1 MNIPLA
7 SFLSAVA
14 GPIAKR
20 VLISLGF
27 GILSFTGISSALNSL
42 IATAQ
47 SDYSTAGAYASAVM
61 GLCGLGMA
69 LGMISAALVFRVT
82 FDNLPRIALLSK

>member
-1 MNIPLA
+1 MNIPLGA
-7 SFLSAVA
+7 FLSAFA

-27 GILSFTGISSALNSL
+27 GIISATGIISALNSL

-47 SDYSTAGAYASAVM
+47 TDYASASSYALAVM
-61 GLCGLGMA
+61 GLCGMGTA

-82 FDNLPRIALLSK
+82 FDNLPKLALLSK

>member
-1 MNIPLA
+1 MNIPLGA
-7 SFLSAVA
+7 FLSAFA

-27 GILSFTGISSALNSL
+27 GIISATGITTALNSL
-42 IATAQ
+42 ISAAQ
-47 SDYSTAGAYASAVM
+47 SYYSSVGSYAAGVL
-61 GLCGLGMA
+61 GLCGMGTA

-82 FDNLPRIALLSK
+82 YDNLPKLALLSK